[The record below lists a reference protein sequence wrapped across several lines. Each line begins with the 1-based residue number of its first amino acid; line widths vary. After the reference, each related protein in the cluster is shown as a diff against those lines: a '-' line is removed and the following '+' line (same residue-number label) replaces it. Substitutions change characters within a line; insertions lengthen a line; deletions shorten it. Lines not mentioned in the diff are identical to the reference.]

1 MHLFASRRM
10 DGKTSQLMS
19 WFLFQELLPV
29 LVMTALYSR
38 DVYTLWFKQ
47 QVTKMLSYKYSRFS
61 LLLAS
66 RERQKFHT
74 DDVKSVE
81 NLVRNSDWLTQ
92 ELYCFTYCLPMT
104 DKRQKATKVKCNVMN
119 LLQKSQYSWNLLFF
133 RKIIR
138 VLLELFR
145 RRTQNFTIIDQE
157 KYKNMQILI
166 YVISMEFL
174 SQRRQ
179 RPSWRKV
186 PSGEKQGKTTVFSG
200 QKIHSTSSPK
210 CLK

>member
-1 MHLFASRRM
+1 
-10 DGKTSQLMS
+10 
-19 WFLFQELLPV
+19 
-29 LVMTALYSR
+29 
-38 DVYTLWFKQ
+38 
-47 QVTKMLSYKYSRFS
+47 
-61 LLLAS
+61 
-66 RERQKFHT
+66 
-74 DDVKSVE
+74 
-81 NLVRNSDWLTQ
+81 
-92 ELYCFTYCLPMT
+92 
-104 DKRQKATKVKCNVMN
+104 MN

-179 RPSWRKV
+179 RPSCLTKSPSRREARKDDCILRIENPLNIQSKMFKV
-186 PSGEKQGKTTVFSG
+186 SLLSVSGHLLSHFHSDVF
-200 QKIHSTSSPK
+200 ITR
-210 CLK
+210 L

>member
-10 DGKTSQLMS
+10 DGKTSQLTS

-29 LVMTALYSR
+29 LVMTTLYSR

-47 QVTKMLSYKYSRFS
+47 QVRKMLSYKYSRFS

-92 ELYCFTYCLPMT
+92 QLYCFTYCLPMT
-104 DKRQKATKVKCNVMN
+104 DKRQKATKVKCKRDESTTKESIF
-119 LLQKSQYSWNLLFF
+119 LEFIILQKNHPSFAGA
-133 RKIIR
+133 
-138 VLLELFR
+138 
-145 RRTQNFTIIDQE
+145 
-157 KYKNMQILI
+157 
-166 YVISMEFL
+166 L
-174 SQRRQ
+174 SQKDTDLYHN
-179 RPSWRKV
+179 RPR
-186 PSGEKQGKTTVFSG
+186 E
-200 QKIHSTSSPK
+200 I
-210 CLK
+210 

>member
-19 WFLFQELLPV
+19 WFVFQELLPV

-47 QVTKMLSYKYSRFS
+47 QVRKMLSYKYSRFS

-92 ELYCFTYCLPMT
+92 QLYCFTCCLPMT
-104 DKRQKATKVKCNVMN
+104 DKRQKATKVKCKRGKSTTKQSIFQGYI
-119 LLQKSQYSWNLLFF
+119 LLQKKHHS
-133 RKIIR
+133 
-138 VLLELFR
+138 
-145 RRTQNFTIIDQE
+145 RTQNFNKIDQE
-157 KYKNMQILI
+157 KHKIKQIYIWNPVTTGFIMQTLI

-174 SQRRQ
+174 LQRR
-179 RPSWRKV
+179 RRSHA
-186 PSGEKQGKTTVFSG
+186 SGEERGETAVFGS
-200 QKIHSTSSPK
+200 
-210 CLK
+210 CR